1 MKRASGETQ
10 GSGVGSVQAL
20 ARLFGEMKPYR
31 FLLTVTI
38 LLAIVLAATAP
49 LRPWLIQQAVDGPM
63 TRKDLG
69 QLAQFGW
76 VILGLLLTESA
87 LRYLFGYWSVQLGQS
102 VVKDLRRK
110 LMEHLSRYAPGFY
123 ESRSVGALGSRVI
136 NDLEAIAELF
146 AQGFLTMA
154 GDVLQLLV
162 ILSVMLYTD
171 WRLTLVSLVLMPLLL
186 WVTWWFKEKVH
197 QSFTEVRS
205 RTSSLNAFLQE
216 RLSNLQLI
224 PLFHREEA
232 ENKGFR
238 RENLALAQ
246 AHLDG
251 VWYYSVYFPVVE
263 VLTALAMGLMVW
275 YGAVRVQDGALSAGV
290 LVAFLV
296 YINQLFRP
304 LRLLADKF
312 NSLQMGIIAS
322 SRVFQLIDLK
332 AWPLESGFIQDQ
344 QRPMFSRSSK
354 IIGQET
360 VSVNAQAYHQPTR
373 SGIDL
378 QIQNLNF
385 SYREGIEVLHNIR
398 LHMKPG
404 EVWAVVGSSGS
415 GKSTLAQLLV
425 RFYEPNS
432 GLILVDHEPHTQ
444 ISLRQLRQRIIYV
457 PQDVIFF
464 SGTVMDNIILFDNEV
479 TRDLVEQR
487 VRDFNLLEF
496 AESLPLGLMTPVGE
510 RGSGLS
516 AGQRQ
521 LVALLRALVRC
532 PDLLILD
539 EATASV
545 DSATEA
551 QVQRGIEAFVQGR
564 NALLIAHR
572 MSTLRF
578 AHRILVMKDGRIVEE
593 GTHEEL
599 LALEGH
605 FFRLSQGQQLGDWL
619 VPL

>member
-1 MKRASGETQ
+1 MKAATEEYQAPRAGT
-10 GSGVGSVQAL
+10 VQAL
-20 ARLFGEMKPYR
+20 KRLFGEMKPYS
-31 FLLTVTI
+31 FLLTGTL
-38 LLAIVLAATAP
+38 LLAIVLAGTAP

-63 TRKDLG
+63 TRKDLAS
-69 QLAQFGW
+69 LAQYGW
-76 VILGLLLTESA
+76 VILALLLGESG
-87 LRYLFGYWSVQLGQS
+87 LRYLFGLWSVQLGQS

-110 LMEHLSRYAPGFY
+110 LYEHLTRYRPSFY

-154 GDVLQLLV
+154 GDVLQLIV

-171 WRLTLVSLVLMPLLL
+171 WRLTLVSLMVMPLLL

-197 QSFTEVRS
+197 SSFTEVRS
-205 RTSSLNAFLQE
+205 RTSSLNSFLQE

-224 PLFHREEA
+224 PLFHREEEEKLAFQKENQGLA
-232 ENKGFR
+232 E
-238 RENLALAQ
+238 
-246 AHLDG
+246 AHLNG

-275 YGAVRVQDGALSAGV
+275 YGAVRVQDGALSTGV

-332 AWPLESGFIQDQ
+332 AWPAEI
-344 QRPMFSRSSK
+344 
-354 IIGQET
+354 
-360 VSVNAQAYHQPTR
+360 NAAADQPTQ
-373 SGIDL
+373 GIDI

-385 SYREGIEVLHNIR
+385 GYQKDVRVLHDIQLR
-398 LHMKPG
+398 MKPG

-415 GKSTLAQLLV
+415 GKSTLAQMLV
-425 RFYEPNS
+425 RFYEPDS
-432 GLILVDHEPHTQ
+432 GRILLDGLPHTE
-444 ISLRQLRQRIIYV
+444 LTLKQLRRRIVYV
-457 PQDVIFF
+457 PQELIFF
-464 SGTVMDNIILFDNEV
+464 SGTVLDNIILHDSGITME
-479 TRDLVEQR
+479 LVELR
-487 VRDFNLLEF
+487 VKEFNLLDF
-496 AESLPLGLMTPVGE
+496 VESLPLGFLTSVGE
-510 RGSGLS
+510 KGAGLS
-516 AGQRQ
+516 AGQKQ
-521 LVALLRALVRC
+521 LVALIRALVRQ

-593 GTHEEL
+593 GTHAEL
-599 LALEGH
+599 LALNGH
-605 FFRLSQGQQLGDWL
+605 FSKLSQGQHLGDWL
-619 VPL
+619 VTSQ

>member
-1 MKRASGETQ
+1 MKKISEDMQ
-10 GSGVGSVQAL
+10 GPKAGNAKAL
-20 ARLFGEMKPYR
+20 GRLFGEMRPYG
-31 FLLTVTI
+31 FLLSVTLI
-38 LLAIVLAATAP
+38 LAIVLAATAP

-63 TRKDLG
+63 ARKDLS

-76 VILGLLLTESA
+76 VILALLLAESG

-110 LMEHLSRYAPGFY
+110 LYEHLSRYHPGFY

-154 GDVLQLLV
+154 GDILQLVV

-171 WRLTLVSLVLMPLLL
+171 WRLTLASLLVMPLLL
-186 WVTWWFKEKVH
+186 WVTWWFKDKVH
-197 QSFTEVRS
+197 GSFTEVRS

-224 PLFHREEA
+224 SLFRREEA
-232 ENKGFR
+232 ENKAFR
-238 RENLALAQ
+238 QENQALAR

-275 YGAVRVQDGALSAGV
+275 YGAVRVHEGALSAGV

-322 SRVFQLIDLK
+322 SRVFHLIDLK
-332 AWPLESGFIQDQ
+332 AWPDEFNAISDSQ
-344 QRPMFSRSSK
+344 QGRPSK
-354 IIGQET
+354 ISLSKIQGADSEN
-360 VSVNAQAYHQPTR
+360 SPKNNKSLSP
-373 SGIDL
+373 GLDL

-385 SYREGIEVLHNIR
+385 GYRKGIDVLHDIR
-398 LHMKPG
+398 IHMKPG

-425 RFYEPNS
+425 RFYEADS
-432 GLILVDHEPHTQ
+432 GSILVDGRPHSE
-444 ISLRQLRQRIIYV
+444 ISLRHLRQRIIYV
-457 PQDVIFF
+457 PQEVIFF
-464 SGTVMDNIILFDNEV
+464 SGTILDNIILYDDHITLE
-479 TRDLVEQR
+479 LVEQR
-487 VRDFNLLEF
+487 VREFNLLEF
-496 AESLPLGLMTPVGE
+496 TESLPLGLLTPVGE

-521 LVALLRALVRC
+521 LVALIRALVRR

-545 DSATEA
+545 DSATET

-578 AHRILVMKDGRIVEE
+578 AHRIMVMKDGRIVEI
-593 GTHEEL
+593 GSHEEL
-599 LALEGH
+599 LALKGH
-605 FFRLSQGQQLGDWL
+605 FFKLSQGQQLGDWL

>member
-1 MKRASGETQ
+1 MKAATEEYQAPRAGT
-10 GSGVGSVQAL
+10 VQAL
-20 ARLFGEMKPYR
+20 KRLFGEMKPYS
-31 FLLTVTI
+31 FLLTGTL
-38 LLAIVLAATAP
+38 LLAFVLAGTAP

-63 TRKDLG
+63 TRKDLAS
-69 QLAQFGW
+69 LAQYGW
-76 VILGLLLTESA
+76 IILALLLAESG
-87 LRYLFGYWSVQLGQS
+87 LRYLFGLWSVQLGQS

-110 LMEHLSRYAPGFY
+110 LYEHLTRYRPSFY

-154 GDVLQLLV
+154 GDVLQLIV

-171 WRLTLVSLVLMPLLL
+171 WRLTLVSLMVMPLLL

-197 QSFTEVRS
+197 GSFTEVRS
-205 RTSSLNAFLQE
+205 RTSSLNSFLQE

-224 PLFHREEA
+224 PLFHREEEENRAFQKENQGLA
-232 ENKGFR
+232 E
-238 RENLALAQ
+238 
-246 AHLDG
+246 AHLNG

-275 YGAVRVQDGALSAGV
+275 YGAVRVQDGALSTGV

-332 AWPLESGFIQDQ
+332 AWPA
-344 QRPMFSRSSK
+344 
-354 IIGQET
+354 ET
-360 VSVNAQAYHQPTR
+360 SAAADQPTQ
-373 SGIDL
+373 GIDI

-385 SYREGIEVLHNIR
+385 GYQKDIRVLHDIQ

-415 GKSTLAQLLV
+415 GKSTLAQMLV
-425 RFYEPNS
+425 RFYEPDS
-432 GLILVDHEPHTQ
+432 GRILLDGLPHMELT
-444 ISLRQLRQRIIYV
+444 LRQLRRRIVYV
-457 PQDVIFF
+457 PQELIFF
-464 SGTVMDNIILFDNEV
+464 SGTVLDNIILHDSGITME
-479 TRDLVEQR
+479 LVELR
-487 VRDFNLLEF
+487 VKEFNLLDF
-496 AESLPLGLMTPVGE
+496 VESLPLGLLTSVGE
-510 RGSGLS
+510 KGAGLS
-516 AGQRQ
+516 AGQKQ
-521 LVALLRALVRC
+521 LVALIRALVRQ

-578 AHRILVMKDGRIVEE
+578 ARRILVMKDGRIV
-593 GTHEEL
+593 
-599 LALEGH
+599 
-605 FFRLSQGQQLGDWL
+605 
-619 VPL
+619 

>member
-1 MKRASGETQ
+1 MKAATEEYQAPRAGT
-10 GSGVGSVQAL
+10 VQAL
-20 ARLFGEMKPYR
+20 KRLFGEMKPYS
-31 FLLTVTI
+31 FLLTGTL
-38 LLAIVLAATAP
+38 LLAIVLAGTAP

-63 TRKDLG
+63 TRKDLAS
-69 QLAQFGW
+69 LAQYGW
-76 VILGLLLTESA
+76 VILALLLGESS
-87 LRYLFGYWSVQLGQS
+87 LRYLFGLWSVQLGQS

-110 LMEHLSRYAPGFY
+110 LYEHLTRYRPSFY

-154 GDVLQLLV
+154 GDVLQLIV

-171 WRLTLVSLVLMPLLL
+171 WRLTLVSLMVMPLLL

-197 QSFTEVRS
+197 SSFTEVRS
-205 RTSSLNAFLQE
+205 RTSSLNSFLQE

-224 PLFHREEA
+224 PLFHREEEEKLAFQKENQGLA
-232 ENKGFR
+232 E
-238 RENLALAQ
+238 
-246 AHLDG
+246 AHLNG

-275 YGAVRVQDGALSAGV
+275 YGAVRVQDGALSTGV

-332 AWPLESGFIQDQ
+332 AWPAEI
-344 QRPMFSRSSK
+344 
-354 IIGQET
+354 
-360 VSVNAQAYHQPTR
+360 NAAADQPTQ
-373 SGIDL
+373 GIDI

-385 SYREGIEVLHNIR
+385 GYQKDVRVLHDIQLR
-398 LHMKPG
+398 MKPG

-415 GKSTLAQLLV
+415 GKSTLAQMLV
-425 RFYEPNS
+425 RFYEPDS
-432 GLILVDHEPHTQ
+432 GRILLDGLPHTE
-444 ISLRQLRQRIIYV
+444 LTLKQLRRRIVYV
-457 PQDVIFF
+457 PQELIFF
-464 SGTVMDNIILFDNEV
+464 SGTVLDNIILHDSGITME
-479 TRDLVEQR
+479 LVELR
-487 VRDFNLLEF
+487 VKEFNLLDF
-496 AESLPLGLMTPVGE
+496 VESLPLGFLTSVGE
-510 RGSGLS
+510 KGAGLS
-516 AGQRQ
+516 AGQKQ
-521 LVALLRALVRC
+521 LVALIRALVRQ

-593 GTHEEL
+593 GTHAEL
-599 LALEGH
+599 LALNGH
-605 FFRLSQGQQLGDWL
+605 FSKLSQGQHLGDWL
-619 VPL
+619 VTSQ

>member
-1 MKRASGETQ
+1 MKAATEEYQAPRAGT
-10 GSGVGSVQAL
+10 VQAL
-20 ARLFGEMKPYR
+20 KRLFGEMKPYS
-31 FLLTVTI
+31 FLLTGTL
-38 LLAIVLAATAP
+38 LLAIVLAGTAP

-63 TRKDLG
+63 TRKDLAS
-69 QLAQFGW
+69 LAQYGW
-76 VILGLLLTESA
+76 VILALLLAESG
-87 LRYLFGYWSVQLGQS
+87 LRYLFGLWSVQLGQS

-110 LMEHLSRYAPGFY
+110 LYEHLTRYRPSFY

-154 GDVLQLLV
+154 GDVLQLIV

-171 WRLTLVSLVLMPLLL
+171 WRLTLVSLMVMPLLL

-197 QSFTEVRS
+197 SSFTEVRS
-205 RTSSLNAFLQE
+205 RTSSLNSFLQE

-224 PLFHREEA
+224 PLFHREEEEKLAFQKENQGLA
-232 ENKGFR
+232 E
-238 RENLALAQ
+238 
-246 AHLDG
+246 AHLNG

-275 YGAVRVQDGALSAGV
+275 YGAVRVQDGALSTGV

-332 AWPLESGFIQDQ
+332 AWPAEINAAADQ
-344 QRPMFSRSSK
+344 STQ
-354 IIGQET
+354 
-360 VSVNAQAYHQPTR
+360 
-373 SGIDL
+373 GIDI

-385 SYREGIEVLHNIR
+385 GYQKDVRVLHDIQ

-415 GKSTLAQLLV
+415 GKSTLAQMLV
-425 RFYEPNS
+425 RFYEPDS
-432 GLILVDHEPHTQ
+432 GRILLDGLPHTE
-444 ISLRQLRQRIIYV
+444 LTLKQLRRRIVYV
-457 PQDVIFF
+457 PQELIFF
-464 SGTVMDNIILFDNEV
+464 SGTVLDNIILHDPGITLE
-479 TRDLVEQR
+479 LVELR
-487 VRDFNLLEF
+487 VKEFNLLDF
-496 AESLPLGLMTPVGE
+496 VESLPLGFLTSVGE
-510 RGSGLS
+510 KGAGLS
-516 AGQRQ
+516 AGQKQ
-521 LVALLRALVRC
+521 LVALIRALVRQ

-593 GTHEEL
+593 GTHAEL
-599 LALEGH
+599 LALNGH
-605 FFRLSQGQQLGDWL
+605 FSKLSQGQHLGDWL
-619 VPL
+619 VTSQ

>member
-1 MKRASGETQ
+1 MKAATEEYQAPRAGT
-10 GSGVGSVQAL
+10 VQAL
-20 ARLFGEMKPYR
+20 KRLFGEMKPYS
-31 FLLTVTI
+31 FLLTGTL
-38 LLAIVLAATAP
+38 LLAIVLAGTAP

-63 TRKDLG
+63 TRKDLAS
-69 QLAQFGW
+69 LAQYGW
-76 VILGLLLTESA
+76 VILALLLGESG
-87 LRYLFGYWSVQLGQS
+87 LRYLFGLWSVQLGQS

-110 LMEHLSRYAPGFY
+110 LYEHLTRYRPSFY

-154 GDVLQLLV
+154 GDVLQLIV

-171 WRLTLVSLVLMPLLL
+171 WRLTLVSLMVMPLLL

-197 QSFTEVRS
+197 SSFTEVRS
-205 RTSSLNAFLQE
+205 RTSSLNSFLQE

-224 PLFHREEA
+224 PLFHREEEENRAFQKENQGLA
-232 ENKGFR
+232 E
-238 RENLALAQ
+238 
-246 AHLDG
+246 AHLNG

-275 YGAVRVQDGALSAGV
+275 YGAVRVQDGALSTGV

-332 AWPLESGFIQDQ
+332 AWPAEI
-344 QRPMFSRSSK
+344 
-354 IIGQET
+354 
-360 VSVNAQAYHQPTR
+360 NAAADQPTQ
-373 SGIDL
+373 GIDI

-385 SYREGIEVLHNIR
+385 GYQKDVRVLHDIQ

-415 GKSTLAQLLV
+415 GKSTLAQMLV
-425 RFYEPNS
+425 RFYEPDS
-432 GLILVDHEPHTQ
+432 GRILLDGLPHTE
-444 ISLRQLRQRIIYV
+444 LTLKQLRRRIVYV
-457 PQDVIFF
+457 PQELIFF
-464 SGTVMDNIILFDNEV
+464 SGTVLDNIILHDSGITME
-479 TRDLVEQR
+479 LVELR
-487 VRDFNLLEF
+487 VKEFNLLDF
-496 AESLPLGLMTPVGE
+496 VESLPLGFLTSVGE
-510 RGSGLS
+510 KGAGLS
-516 AGQRQ
+516 AGQKQ
-521 LVALLRALVRC
+521 LVALIRALVRQ

-593 GTHEEL
+593 GTHAEL
-599 LALEGH
+599 LALNGH
-605 FFRLSQGQQLGDWL
+605 FSKLSQGQHLGDWL
-619 VPL
+619 VTSQ

>member
-1 MKRASGETQ
+1 MKSPSEEFQAP
-10 GSGVGSVQAL
+10 GVGTAKAL
-20 ARLFGEMKPYR
+20 QRLFGEMKLYG
-31 FLLTVTI
+31 FLLSGTV
-38 LLAIVLAATAP
+38 LLAIVLAGTAP

-63 TRKDLG
+63 TQKDLDT
-69 QLAQFGW
+69 LAQYGW
-76 VILGLLLTESA
+76 IILALLLAESG
-87 LRYLFGYWSVQLGQS
+87 LRYLFGFWSVQLGQS

-110 LMEHLSRYAPGFY
+110 LFEHLSRYRPSFY

-154 GDVLQLLV
+154 GDILQLIV
-162 ILSVMLYTD
+162 ILSVMIYTD
-171 WRLTLVSLVLMPLLL
+171 WRLTLVSLMVMPLLL

-197 QSFTEVRS
+197 GSFTEVRS
-205 RTSSLNAFLQE
+205 RTSSLNSFLQE

-224 PLFHREEA
+224 PLFHREKE
-232 ENKGFR
+232 ENKAFR
-238 RENLALAQ
+238 LENEGLAQ
-246 AHLDG
+246 AHLKG

-275 YGAVRVQDGALSAGV
+275 YGAVRVQDGALSTGV

-332 AWPLESGFIQDQ
+332 AWPAETNN
-344 QRPMFSRSSK
+344 SSD
-354 IIGQET
+354 
-360 VSVNAQAYHQPTR
+360 QPTK
-373 SGIDL
+373 GIDL

-385 SYREGIEVLHNIR
+385 GYREDIKVLHDIQ

-425 RFYEPNS
+425 RFYEPS
-432 GLILVDHEPHTQ
+432 TGRILLDGLPHSEMT
-444 ISLRQLRQRIIYV
+444 LRQLRRRIVYV
-457 PQDVIFF
+457 PQELVFF
-464 SGTVMDNIILFDNEV
+464 SGTVLDNIILYDSTITMEMV
-479 TRDLVEQR
+479 VQR
-487 VRDFNLLEF
+487 VQEFNLLDF
-496 AESLPLGLMTPVGE
+496 VESLPMGLLTPVGE
-510 RGSGLS
+510 RGAGLS
-516 AGQRQ
+516 AGQKQ
-521 LVALLRALVRC
+521 LVALIRALVRQ

-551 QVQRGIEAFVQGR
+551 LVQRGIEAFVQGR

-578 AHRILVMKDGRIVEE
+578 AHRILVMKEGRIVEE
-593 GTHEEL
+593 GSHAEL
-599 LALEGH
+599 LALDGH
-605 FFRLSQGQQLGDWL
+605 FSKLSRGQQLGDWL
-619 VPL
+619 VTS

>member
-1 MKRASGETQ
+1 MKAASEEYQAPRAGT
-10 GSGVGSVQAL
+10 VQAL
-20 ARLFGEMKPYR
+20 KRLFGEMKPYS
-31 FLLTVTI
+31 FLLTGTL
-38 LLAIVLAATAP
+38 LLAIVLAGTAP

-63 TRKDLG
+63 TRKDLAS
-69 QLAQFGW
+69 LAQYGW
-76 VILGLLLTESA
+76 VILALLLGESG
-87 LRYLFGYWSVQLGQS
+87 LRYLFGLWSVQLGQS

-110 LMEHLSRYAPGFY
+110 LYEHLTRYRPSFY

-154 GDVLQLLV
+154 GDVLQLIV

-171 WRLTLVSLVLMPLLL
+171 WRLTLVSLMVMPLLL

-197 QSFTEVRS
+197 SSFTEVRS
-205 RTSSLNAFLQE
+205 RTSSLNSFLQE

-224 PLFHREEA
+224 PLFHREEEEKLAFQKENQGLA
-232 ENKGFR
+232 E
-238 RENLALAQ
+238 
-246 AHLDG
+246 AHLNG

-275 YGAVRVQDGALSAGV
+275 YGAVRVQDGALSTGV

-332 AWPLESGFIQDQ
+332 AWPAEI
-344 QRPMFSRSSK
+344 
-354 IIGQET
+354 
-360 VSVNAQAYHQPTR
+360 NAAADQPTQ
-373 SGIDL
+373 GIDI

-385 SYREGIEVLHNIR
+385 GYQKDVRVLHDIQ

-415 GKSTLAQLLV
+415 GKSTLAQMLV
-425 RFYEPNS
+425 RFYEPDS
-432 GLILVDHEPHTQ
+432 GRILLDGLPHTE
-444 ISLRQLRQRIIYV
+444 LTLKQLRRRIVYV
-457 PQDVIFF
+457 PQELIFF
-464 SGTVMDNIILFDNEV
+464 SGTVLDNIILHDSGITME
-479 TRDLVEQR
+479 LVELR
-487 VRDFNLLEF
+487 VKEFNLLDF
-496 AESLPLGLMTPVGE
+496 VESLPLGFLTSVGE
-510 RGSGLS
+510 KGAGLS
-516 AGQRQ
+516 AGQKQ
-521 LVALLRALVRC
+521 LVALIRALVRQ

-593 GTHEEL
+593 GTHAEL
-599 LALEGH
+599 LALNGH
-605 FFRLSQGQQLGDWL
+605 FSKLSQGQHLGDWL
-619 VPL
+619 VTSQ

>member
-1 MKRASGETQ
+1 MKAATEEYQAPRAGT
-10 GSGVGSVQAL
+10 VQAL
-20 ARLFGEMKPYR
+20 KRLFGEMKPYS
-31 FLLTVTI
+31 FLLTGTL
-38 LLAIVLAATAP
+38 LLAIVLAGTAP

-63 TRKDLG
+63 TRKDLAS
-69 QLAQFGW
+69 LAQYGW
-76 VILGLLLTESA
+76 VILALLLGESG
-87 LRYLFGYWSVQLGQS
+87 LRYLVGLWSVHLGQS

-110 LMEHLSRYAPGFY
+110 LYEHLTRYRPSFY

-154 GDVLQLLV
+154 GDVLQLIV

-171 WRLTLVSLVLMPLLL
+171 WRLTLVSLMVMPLLL

-197 QSFTEVRS
+197 SSFTEVRS
-205 RTSSLNAFLQE
+205 RTSSLNSFLQE

-224 PLFHREEA
+224 PLFHREEEEKLAFQKENQGLA
-232 ENKGFR
+232 E
-238 RENLALAQ
+238 
-246 AHLDG
+246 AHLNG

-275 YGAVRVQDGALSAGV
+275 YGAVRVQDGALSTGV

-332 AWPLESGFIQDQ
+332 AWPAEI
-344 QRPMFSRSSK
+344 
-354 IIGQET
+354 
-360 VSVNAQAYHQPTR
+360 NAAADQPTQ
-373 SGIDL
+373 GIDI

-385 SYREGIEVLHNIR
+385 GYQKDVRVLHDIQ

-415 GKSTLAQLLV
+415 GKSTLAQMLV
-425 RFYEPNS
+425 RFYEPDS
-432 GLILVDHEPHTQ
+432 GRILLDGLPHTE
-444 ISLRQLRQRIIYV
+444 LTLKQLRRRIVYV
-457 PQDVIFF
+457 PQELIFF
-464 SGTVMDNIILFDNEV
+464 SGTVLDNIILHDSGITME
-479 TRDLVEQR
+479 LVELR
-487 VRDFNLLEF
+487 VKEFNLLDF
-496 AESLPLGLMTPVGE
+496 VESLPLGLLTSVGE
-510 RGSGLS
+510 KGAGLS
-516 AGQRQ
+516 AGQKQ
-521 LVALLRALVRC
+521 LVALIRALVRQ

-593 GTHEEL
+593 GTHAEL
-599 LALEGH
+599 LALNGH
-605 FFRLSQGQQLGDWL
+605 FSKLSQGQHLGDWL
-619 VPL
+619 VTSQ

>member
-1 MKRASGETQ
+1 MRAATEEFQAPRAGT
-10 GSGVGSVQAL
+10 VQAL
-20 ARLFGEMKPYR
+20 KRLFGEMKPYS
-31 FLLTVTI
+31 FLLIGTI
-38 LLAIVLAATAP
+38 LLAIVLAGTAP

-63 TRKDLG
+63 TRKDLAS
-69 QLAQFGW
+69 LAQYGW
-76 VILGLLLTESA
+76 IILALLLAESG
-87 LRYLFGYWSVQLGQS
+87 LRYLFGLWSVQLGQS

-110 LMEHLSRYAPGFY
+110 LYEHLTRYRPSFY

-146 AQGFLTMA
+146 AQGFLTMV
-154 GDVLQLLV
+154 GDVLQLIV

-171 WRLTLVSLVLMPLLL
+171 WRLTLVSLMVMPLLL

-197 QSFTEVRS
+197 GSFTEVRS
-205 RTSSLNAFLQE
+205 RTSSLNSFLQE

-224 PLFHREEA
+224 PLFHREEEENRAFQKENQGLA
-232 ENKGFR
+232 E
-238 RENLALAQ
+238 
-246 AHLDG
+246 AHLNG

-332 AWPLESGFIQDQ
+332 AWPA
-344 QRPMFSRSSK
+344 
-354 IIGQET
+354 ET
-360 VSVNAQAYHQPTR
+360 NAAADQPTQ
-373 SGIDL
+373 GIDI

-385 SYREGIEVLHNIR
+385 GYQKDIRVLHDIQ
-398 LHMKPG
+398 LHMKRG
-404 EVWAVVGSSGS
+404 EVWAVVGGSGS
-415 GKSTLAQLLV
+415 GKSTLAQMLV
-425 RFYEPNS
+425 RFYEPKS
-432 GLILVDHEPHTQ
+432 GRILLDGLSHTELT
-444 ISLRQLRQRIIYV
+444 LRQLRRRIIYV
-457 PQDVIFF
+457 PQELIFF
-464 SGTVMDNIILFDNEV
+464 SGTILDNIILHDPSITTE
-479 TRDLVEQR
+479 LVELR
-487 VRDFNLLEF
+487 VKAFNLLDF
-496 AESLPLGLMTPVGE
+496 VESLPQGLLTSVGE
-510 RGSGLS
+510 KGAGLS
-516 AGQRQ
+516 AGQKQ
-521 LVALLRALVRC
+521 LVALIRALVRQ

-593 GTHEEL
+593 GTHAEL
-599 LALEGH
+599 LALNGH
-605 FFRLSQGQQLGDWL
+605 FSKLSQGQHLGDWL
-619 VPL
+619 VTSQ

>member
-1 MKRASGETQ
+1 MKAATEEYQAPRAGT
-10 GSGVGSVQAL
+10 VQAL
-20 ARLFGEMKPYR
+20 KRLFGEMKPYS
-31 FLLTVTI
+31 FLLTGTL
-38 LLAIVLAATAP
+38 LLAIVLAGTAP

-63 TRKDLG
+63 TRKDLAS
-69 QLAQFGW
+69 LAQYGW
-76 VILGLLLTESA
+76 VILALLLGESG
-87 LRYLFGYWSVQLGQS
+87 LRYLFGLWSVQLGQS

-110 LMEHLSRYAPGFY
+110 LYGHLTRYRPSFY

-154 GDVLQLLV
+154 GDVLQLIV

-171 WRLTLVSLVLMPLLL
+171 WRLTLVSLMVMPLLL

-197 QSFTEVRS
+197 SSFTEVRS
-205 RTSSLNAFLQE
+205 RTSSLNSFLQE

-224 PLFHREEA
+224 PLFHREEEEKLAFQKENQGLA
-232 ENKGFR
+232 E
-238 RENLALAQ
+238 
-246 AHLDG
+246 AHLNG

-275 YGAVRVQDGALSAGV
+275 YGAVRVQDGALSTGV

-332 AWPLESGFIQDQ
+332 AWPAEI
-344 QRPMFSRSSK
+344 
-354 IIGQET
+354 
-360 VSVNAQAYHQPTR
+360 NAAADQPTQ
-373 SGIDL
+373 GIDI

-385 SYREGIEVLHNIR
+385 GYQKDVRVLHDIQ

-415 GKSTLAQLLV
+415 GKSTLAQMLV
-425 RFYEPNS
+425 RFYEPDS
-432 GLILVDHEPHTQ
+432 GRILLDGLPHTE
-444 ISLRQLRQRIIYV
+444 LTLKQLRRRIVYV
-457 PQDVIFF
+457 PQELIFF
-464 SGTVMDNIILFDNEV
+464 SGTVLDNIILHHPGITME
-479 TRDLVEQR
+479 LVELR
-487 VRDFNLLEF
+487 VKEFNLLDF
-496 AESLPLGLMTPVGE
+496 VESLPLGFLTSVGE
-510 RGSGLS
+510 KGAGLS
-516 AGQRQ
+516 AGQKQ
-521 LVALLRALVRC
+521 LVALIRALVRQ

-593 GTHEEL
+593 GTHAEL
-599 LALEGH
+599 LALNGH
-605 FFRLSQGQQLGDWL
+605 FSKLSQGQHLGDWL
-619 VPL
+619 VTSQ

>member
-1 MKRASGETQ
+1 VKHAPEETQ
-10 GSGVGSVQAL
+10 GTRAGNTNAL
-20 ARLFGEMKPYR
+20 GRLFLEMQPYG
-31 FLLTVTI
+31 FLLSVTLI
-38 LLAIVLAATAP
+38 LAIVLAGSAP

-63 TRKDLG
+63 TRKDLS
-69 QLAQFGW
+69 QLAQYGW
-76 VILGLLLTESA
+76 VILAMLLAESG

-110 LMEHLSRYAPGFY
+110 LFEHLSRYRPGFY

-154 GDVLQLLV
+154 GDVLQLVV

-171 WRLTLVSLVLMPLLL
+171 WRLTLVSLLVMPLLL
-186 WVTWWFKEKVH
+186 WVTSWFKGKVH
-197 QSFTEVRS
+197 ASFTEVRS
-205 RTSSLNAFLQE
+205 RTASLNAFLQE

-224 PLFHREEA
+224 PLFRREEA
-232 ENKGFR
+232 ENQAFR
-238 RENLALAQ
+238 MENRALAR

-275 YGAVRVQDGALSAGV
+275 YGAVRVQEGALSAGV

-322 SRVFQLIDLK
+322 SRVFRIIDLK
-332 AWPLESGFIQDQ
+332 AWPVESNIIPERQPELPSPVSFL
-344 QRPMFSRSSK
+344 K
-354 IIGQET
+354 IQET
-360 VSVNAQAYHQPTR
+360 ESVSPQSNNKSSSA
-373 SGIDL
+373 GLDL
-378 QIQNLNF
+378 QIRDLSF
-385 SYREGIEVLHNIR
+385 GYRKGIEVLHDIR

-432 GLILVDHEPHTQ
+432 GMILVDNEIHTD
-444 ISLRQLRQRIIYV
+444 ISLRKLRQRIIYV
-457 PQDVIFF
+457 PQEVIFF
-464 SGTVMDNIILFDNEV
+464 SGTILDNIILYDSNITVEW
-479 TRDLVEQR
+479 VEQC
-487 VRDFNLLEF
+487 VRDFNLFEF
-496 AESLPLGLMTPVGE
+496 TESLPLGLMTPVGE

-521 LVALLRALVRC
+521 LVALIRAMVRQ

-545 DSATEA
+545 DSATET

-593 GTHEEL
+593 GNHEEL
-599 LALEGH
+599 IALEGH
-605 FFRLSQGQQLGDWL
+605 FFKLGQGQQLGDWFVSL
-619 VPL
+619 

>member
-1 MKRASGETQ
+1 VKITVGEAQTSAA
-10 GSGVGSVQAL
+10 GTLKSLG
-20 ARLFGEMKPYR
+20 RLFGEMKPYG
-31 FLLTVTI
+31 FLLSGTFV
-38 LLAIVLAATAP
+38 LAIVLAGTAP
-49 LRPWLIQQAVDGPM
+49 IRPWLIQEAVDGPM
-63 TRKDLG
+63 THKDLD
-69 QLAQFGW
+69 QLAQYGW
-76 VILGLLLTESA
+76 IILALLLAESG

-110 LMEHLSRYAPGFY
+110 LFEHLNRYRPSFY

-146 AQGFLTMA
+146 AQGFLTMV
-154 GDVLQLLV
+154 GDVLQLIV
-162 ILSVMLYTD
+162 ILSVMFYTD
-171 WRLTLVSLVLMPLLL
+171 VRLTLVSLLVMPLLL
-186 WVTWWFKEKVH
+186 WITWWFKEKVH
-197 QSFTEVRS
+197 GSFTEVRS

-232 ENKGFR
+232 EKNDFR
-238 RENLALAQ
+238 KENEQLAR

-263 VLTALAMGLMVW
+263 VLTVLAMGLMVW
-275 YGAVRVQDGALSAGV
+275 YGALRVQEGGLSIGI

-322 SRVFQLIDLK
+322 SRVFQLIDMK
-332 AWPLESGFIQDQ
+332 AWPVENNFIQENGKAENIQ
-344 QRPMFSRSSK
+344 EVKPFKIEKSS
-354 IIGQET
+354 IGLAGDT
-360 VSVNAQAYHQPTR
+360 TCS
-373 SGIDL
+373 SMGIDL
-378 QIQNLNF
+378 KIHDLNF
-385 SYREGIEVLHNIR
+385 SYHPGIEVLHDIR

-425 RFYEPNS
+425 RFYEPSS
-432 GLILVDHEPHTQ
+432 GIILLDNVLHSEMPLH
-444 ISLRQLRQRIIYV
+444 QLRHRVIYV
-457 PQDVIFF
+457 PQEVIFF
-464 SGTVMDNIILFDNEV
+464 SGTVLDNIILHDSTITMEI
-479 TRDLVEQR
+479 VEKR
-487 VRDFNLLEF
+487 VKEFNLLDF
-496 AESLPLGLMTPVGE
+496 AESLPQGLMTPVGE

-521 LVALLRALVRC
+521 LVALIRALVRQ

-545 DSATEA
+545 DSATES
-551 QVQRGIEAFVQGR
+551 QVQKGIQAFVQGR

-572 MSTLRF
+572 ISTLRF

-593 GTHEEL
+593 GTHAEL
-599 LALEGH
+599 LALGGY
-605 FFRLSQGQQLGDWL
+605 FSKLSQTQHLGDWL
-619 VPL
+619 VTS

>member
-1 MKRASGETQ
+1 MKAATEEYQVPRASTA
-10 GSGVGSVQAL
+10 QAL
-20 ARLFGEMKPYR
+20 KRLFGEMKPYS
-31 FLLTVTI
+31 FLLTGTI
-38 LLAIVLAATAP
+38 FLAIVLAGTAP

-63 TRKDLG
+63 TKKDLYS
-69 QLAQFGW
+69 LAQYGW
-76 VILGLLLTESA
+76 IILALLLSESG
-87 LRYLFGYWSVQLGQS
+87 LRYLFGLWSVQLGQS

-110 LMEHLSRYAPGFY
+110 LYEHLTRYRPSFY
-123 ESRSVGALGSRVI
+123 ETRSVGALGSRVI

-154 GDVLQLLV
+154 GDILQLIV

-171 WRLTLVSLVLMPLLL
+171 WRLTLVSLMVMPLLL

-197 QSFTEVRS
+197 GSFTEVRS
-205 RTSSLNAFLQE
+205 RTSSLNSFLQE

-224 PLFHREEA
+224 PLFHREEEEKLAFQKVNQGLA
-232 ENKGFR
+232 E
-238 RENLALAQ
+238 
-246 AHLDG
+246 AHLNG

-275 YGAVRVQDGALSAGV
+275 YGAVRVQDGALSTGV

-322 SRVFQLIDLK
+322 SRVFQLMDLQ
-332 AWPLESGFIQDQ
+332 AWPA
-344 QRPMFSRSSK
+344 
-354 IIGQET
+354 ET
-360 VSVNAQAYHQPTR
+360 KAAADQPTQ
-373 SGIDL
+373 GIDI

-385 SYREGIEVLHNIR
+385 GYQKDVRVLHDIQ
-398 LHMKPG
+398 LQMKPG

-415 GKSTLAQLLV
+415 GKSTLAQMLV
-425 RFYEPNS
+425 RFYEPES
-432 GLILVDHEPHTQ
+432 GRILLDGLPHTELT
-444 ISLRQLRQRIIYV
+444 LRQLRSRIVYV
-457 PQDVIFF
+457 PQELIFF
-464 SGTVMDNIILFDNEV
+464 SGTVLDNIILHDSGITKEWVEV
-479 TRDLVEQR
+479 KVKA
-487 VRDFNLLEF
+487 FNLLDF
-496 AESLPLGLMTPVGE
+496 VESLPLGLMTSVGE
-510 RGSGLS
+510 KGAGLS
-516 AGQRQ
+516 AGQKQ
-521 LVALLRALVRC
+521 LVALIRALVRQ

-593 GTHEEL
+593 GTHAEL
-599 LALEGH
+599 LALNGH
-605 FFRLSQGQQLGDWL
+605 FSKLSQGQHLGDWL
-619 VPL
+619 VTSQ

>member
-1 MKRASGETQ
+1 MKAATEEYQAPRAGT
-10 GSGVGSVQAL
+10 VQAL
-20 ARLFGEMKPYR
+20 KRLFGEMKPYS
-31 FLLTVTI
+31 FLLTGTL
-38 LLAIVLAATAP
+38 LLAIVLAGTAP

-63 TRKDLG
+63 TRKDLAS
-69 QLAQFGW
+69 LAQYGW
-76 VILGLLLTESA
+76 VILALLLGESG
-87 LRYLFGYWSVQLGQS
+87 LRYLFGLWSVQLGQS

-110 LMEHLSRYAPGFY
+110 LYEHLTRYRPSFY

-154 GDVLQLLV
+154 GDVLQLIV

-171 WRLTLVSLVLMPLLL
+171 WRLTLVSLMVMPLLL

-197 QSFTEVRS
+197 SSFTEVRS
-205 RTSSLNAFLQE
+205 RTSSLNSFLQE

-224 PLFHREEA
+224 PLFHREEEEKLAFQKENQGLA
-232 ENKGFR
+232 E
-238 RENLALAQ
+238 
-246 AHLDG
+246 AHLNG

-275 YGAVRVQDGALSAGV
+275 YGAVRVQDGALSTGV

-332 AWPLESGFIQDQ
+332 AWPAEI
-344 QRPMFSRSSK
+344 
-354 IIGQET
+354 
-360 VSVNAQAYHQPTR
+360 NAAADQPTQ
-373 SGIDL
+373 GIDI

-385 SYREGIEVLHNIR
+385 GYQKDVRVLHDIQ

-415 GKSTLAQLLV
+415 GKSTLAQMLV
-425 RFYEPNS
+425 RFYEPDS
-432 GLILVDHEPHTQ
+432 GRILLDGLPHTE
-444 ISLRQLRQRIIYV
+444 LTLKQLRRRIVYV
-457 PQDVIFF
+457 PQELIFF
-464 SGTVMDNIILFDNEV
+464 SGTVLDNIILHDSGITME
-479 TRDLVEQR
+479 LVELR
-487 VRDFNLLEF
+487 VKEFNLLDF
-496 AESLPLGLMTPVGE
+496 VESLPLGLMTSVGE
-510 RGSGLS
+510 KGAGLS
-516 AGQRQ
+516 AGQKQ
-521 LVALLRALVRC
+521 LVALIRALVRQ

-593 GTHEEL
+593 GTHAEL
-599 LALEGH
+599 LALNGH
-605 FFRLSQGQQLGDWL
+605 FSKLSQGQHLGDWL
-619 VPL
+619 VTSQ